1 MRRITVL
8 APVLS
13 VMLALGVATATPAA
27 AASNCPP
34 NPAAGSTVVGN
45 INVPASLTCTLN
57 NVLVTGGVSVGSG
70 GYLTLVNGA
79 RVRGN
84 VSIGSGGSLTVHNS
98 RVDGTLNATNSP
110 EYVNIV
116 GDEPGTARIGNGVN
130 IVGANGQAPAVVICG
145 ATIGGNLT
153 IAETSFFEGGES
165 VAAPNGFPTG
175 VVVGGRGCSQI
186 EQEFVSGEF
195 PASNTIGGNVT
206 LKNNHVYVS
215 FVGNS
220 IGGNSTANGNT
231 GGGELLGNTL
241 FGNLK
246 CSSNSPA
253 YTSSGNQDPAH
264 DYCTTAP

>member
-1 MRRITVL
+1 
-8 APVLS
+8 
-13 VMLALGVATATPAA
+13 
-27 AASNCPP
+27 
-34 NPAAGSTVVGN
+34 
-45 INVPASLTCTLN
+45 VPASSSCYLDH
-57 NVLVTGGVSVGSG
+57 VLVTGGVSVGSG
-70 GYLTLVNGA
+70 GYLTLVNGT

-84 VSIGSGGSLTVHNS
+84 VSIGSSASLTVKNS

-145 ATIGGNLT
+145 AAIGGNLT
-153 IAETSFFEGGES
+153 IAETSFFEGGDFAS
-165 VAAPNGFPTG
+165 APNFFAAG
-175 VVVGGRGCSQI
+175 VVVGGQGCSQI
-186 EQEFVSGEF
+186 EQEFVTGEF
-195 PASNTIGGNVT
+195 PGTNTIGGNVA

-215 FVGNS
+215 FDGNS
-220 IGGNSTANGNT
+220 IGGNSTASGNT

-253 YTSSGNQDPAH
+253 YTSSGNQGPAH